1 MHTIWLSEAVR
12 WVCTLGAGGQ
22 ETAHRKAVSDPPLL
36 WGRLP
41 ASSLAEC
48 LEKDLGK
55 VRKPAFS
62 FLTLITWASVSSSAK
77 QRTVTSCVLLG
88 LPYELDS
95 LKWAKALCKCQVVRN
110 IQCLQLF
117 I

>member
-62 FLTLITWASVSSSAK
+62 FLTLNT
-77 QRTVTSCVLLG
+77 
-88 LPYELDS
+88 
-95 LKWAKALCKCQVVRN
+95 N
-110 IQCLQLF
+110 IQGWKRKREIGIRGESGKTNQTC